1 MSKLGCVCGHV
12 IRDQTDDIPYK
23 ARFIR
28 DQDYEGFYAYTDDIA
43 AFIAAIEAG
52 QRTEWIRRYFSNSY
66 PADLPNAS
74 IVSDIVSRY
83 EVDYEGRLY
92 QCENCGRIRIQV
104 QDKNLFVSFA
114 PEDEA
119 GLNIFKRFKG

>member
-1 MSKLGCVCGHV
+1 MSKLGCICGHV

-66 PADLPNAS
+66 PTDLPNAS
-74 IVSDIVSRY
+74 IISDIVSSY
-83 EVDYEGRLY
+83 EVDYEGGLY
-92 QCENCGRIRIQV
+92 QCENCGRVKIQV
-104 QDKNLFVSFA
+104 QDKNLFASFA
-114 PEDEA
+114 PEDE
-119 GLNIFKRFKG
+119 NHPSIFKRFKE